1 VNAENKK
8 QKEKEDTQMKQ
19 EGKYIQKFIKR
30 TVNGLRNQRVG
41 VIVAALVDGQVKY
54 GWCLAKVRPS
64 RKDFDRIMS
73 RGTDEF
79 DEVRGVN
86 IALSRLEARNDIK
99 GALKM
104 PDTVR
109 SQLRDRLVQVK
120 EFIKDEKTGKT
131 KSVRTVKVV
140 RGFENRA
147 KKYFHAI

>member
-1 VNAENKK
+1 
-8 QKEKEDTQMKQ
+8 MKQ

-54 GWCLAKVRPS
+54 GWSLAKIKPS
-64 RKDFDRIMS
+64 IKDIEGILMGRTVC
-73 RGTDEF
+73 TDEF

-86 IALSRLEARNDIK
+86 IALSRLDARKDAK
-99 GALKM
+99 EPLRM

-120 EFIKDEKTGKT
+120 ELVKDEKTGKT
-131 KSVRTVKVV
+131 KTVRKVKVV

-147 KKYFHAI
+147 KKYFNAI